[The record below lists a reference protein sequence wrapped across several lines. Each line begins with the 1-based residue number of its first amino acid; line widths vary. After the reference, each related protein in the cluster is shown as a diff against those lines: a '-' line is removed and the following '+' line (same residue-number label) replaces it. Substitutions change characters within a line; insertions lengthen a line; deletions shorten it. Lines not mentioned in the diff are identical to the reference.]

1 MLKRF
6 GSVTVLNG
14 HIHQVMQKV
23 EGNVMF
29 HTAMSTAF
37 PQPAPGAA
45 PSPGP
50 MKVSAD
56 RLQSVLGITDV
67 KFVAQRRELAIV
79 DATLSGMTGQYRRVG
94 LLIMRRM
101 IFVSAFSILA
111 SGCLAFLHPW
121 GELHNENAGLAILS
135 GSEIP
140 AEVRGILDKKCADCH
155 SNQTRWPPYSRVA
168 PTSWLLEHDVY
179 AGRSAL
185 NFSAWEI
192 WAQKTGSLRWP
203 ASPPK

>member
-1 MLKRF
+1 
-6 GSVTVLNG
+6 
-14 HIHQVMQKV
+14 
-23 EGNVMF
+23 
-29 HTAMSTAF
+29 
-37 PQPAPGAA
+37 
-45 PSPGP
+45 
-50 MKVSAD
+50 
-56 RLQSVLGITDV
+56 
-67 KFVAQRRELAIV
+67 
-79 DATLSGMTGQYRRVG
+79 
-94 LLIMRRM
+94 MRRM

-185 NFSAWEI
+185 NFSAWESMGAEDRI
-192 WAQKTGSLRWP
+192 AALARIAAEVRSGEM
-203 ASPPK
+203 PPKPYAFIHSATLTESEKQQVSLWTRAERKRIRTEASGQKEKK